1 MTKKR
6 TTTATRLETG
16 DPPPT
21 RSTSSEK
28 LELVQRIIATP
39 AFARAPL
46 LTRFLVYVC
55 ECKAEG
61 RDVEI
66 TEHQIGVQALGR
78 PEAYSPGEDNIVRHY
93 ARILRKRLEEYFA
106 GDGRDEPLRIVIPR
120 GTYVPVFAP
129 NPVATVP
136 EPAEEGELLPFPATP
151 AVTRPWRRF
160 APAIAAAAVLMAA
173 AVFWGRPPA
182 PRIYDVFWREMLE
195 PGRPVYL
202 VTGDSGLVMLQDI
215 TGTEVHLNDY
225 ISGELEKKLPGFRID
240 STRREGNYG
249 VDRFSNYTSTADL
262 SIAVGVAGR
271 AQHYGRP
278 IKVQYAREM
287 HMEDLKNSNVI
298 LVGGPHANPWLE
310 LFEPESN
317 FRMEIPLRRLEGMHV
332 DERLFINKH
341 PRNGEQAVYTNQA
354 GNESHL
360 TYALVSFLPSAD
372 GAGHVVLLEGENM
385 AGTHAAGDFL
395 LDERSM
401 EPILVKAKLRDGSLG
416 SFEVLLQA
424 RTVGANAPKAS
435 IAVARFAVSK

>member
-1 MTKKR
+1 MKR
-6 TTTATRLETG
+6 TTVATKTEAG
-16 DPPPT
+16 DPPPA
-21 RSTSSEK
+21 RSTAREES
-28 LELVQRIIATP
+28 ELVQRIVATP

-61 RDVEI
+61 RDTEI
-66 TEHQIGVQALGR
+66 TEHQIGVHALGR
-78 PEAYSPGEDNIVRHY
+78 PESYSPGEDNIVRNY
-93 ARILRKRLEEYFA
+93 ARILRRRLEEYFA
-106 GDGRDEPLRIVIPR
+106 GDGRDEPLRIMIPR
-120 GTYVPVFAP
+120 GAYVPLFAP
-129 NPVATVP
+129 NTAVTVQ
-136 EPAEEGELLPFPATP
+136 EHAEESEVLPFPATSEV
-151 AVTRPWRRF
+151 ARPWRRF
-160 APAIAAAAVLMAA
+160 AAVIAVAGVLIGAAI
-173 AVFWGRPPA
+173 FWGMPARA

-195 PGRPVYL
+195 GGRPVYL
-202 VTGDSGLVMLQDI
+202 VTGDSGFVMLQDI

-225 ISGELEKKLPGFRID
+225 ISGELEKKFPGFHID
-240 STRREGNYG
+240 STQREGNYG

-262 SIAVGVAGR
+262 SIAVGVAAR

-287 HMEDLKNSNVI
+287 HMEDLKNSNAI

-317 FRMEIPLRRLEGMHV
+317 FRMEIPLRHLEGMHV
-332 DERLFINKH
+332 DDRLFINKH
-341 PRNGEQAVYTNQA
+341 PRKGEQAVYKNQA

-372 GAGHVVLLEGENM
+372 GSGHVVLLEGENM
-385 AGTHAAGDFL
+385 AGTRAAGDFL

-401 EPILVKAKLRDGSLG
+401 EPILAKARVRDGSIG

-424 RTVGANAPKAS
+424 RTVGANAPKARV
-435 IAVARFAVSK
+435 AVERFAVLK

>member
-1 MTKKR
+1 
-6 TTTATRLETG
+6 
-16 DPPPT
+16 
-21 RSTSSEK
+21 

-46 LTRFLVYVC
+46 LTRFLLYVC

-61 RDVEI
+61 RDLEI
-66 TEHQIGVQALGR
+66 TEHQIGVHAFGR
-78 PEAYSPGEDNIVRHY
+78 PESYSPGEDNIVRNY

-106 GDGRDEPLRIVIPR
+106 SDGRDEPLRIVIPR

-129 NPVATVP
+129 NTTTTAQEQT
-136 EPAEEGELLPFPATP
+136 EEGELLQFSATS
-151 AVTRPWRRF
+151 AVPRSWGRF
-160 APAIAAAAVLMAA
+160 AAPIAVAAVLVAA
-173 AVFWGRPPA
+173 TIYWGMHARA
-182 PRIYDVFWREMLE
+182 PGVYDLFWREILARE
-195 PGRPVYL
+195 RPVYL
-202 VTGDSGLVMLQDI
+202 VTGDSGFVMLQDI
-215 TGTEVHLNDY
+215 TRTELHLNDY
-225 ISGELEKKLPGFRID
+225 ISGELEKKFPGFHID
-240 STRREGNYG
+240 STPREGNYG

-262 SIAVGVAGR
+262 SIAVGVATR

-278 IKVQYAREM
+278 IKVQYARDM

-372 GAGHVVLLEGENM
+372 GAGHVVILEGENM

-401 EPILVKAKLRDGSLG
+401 EPILDKAKLRDGSLG

-435 IAVARFAVSK
+435 IAVERFAASK